1 MFDCAV
7 RSPVTVSVPVIL
19 SEPVIF
25 TEPVALWVSV
35 EILPSVTPV
44 FVTCNSTELADVT
57 VKDPVMLESPCE
69 KNPFFMTNSLGI
81 LYLFPIQD

>member
-1 MFDCAV
+1 MA
-7 RSPVTVSVPVIL
+7 
-19 SEPVIF
+19 SEPV
-25 TEPVALWVSV
+25 TLWVSV

-44 FVTCNSTELADVT
+44 PATWNSTELPDTT